1 MLQYAYHGTKTMFSI
16 IIIALVQLKIDAL
29 IFPTY
34 MFRDYYFPSL
44 EMMMSRCVT
53 YFKEHLIMFF
63 IYSLFSKST

>member
-16 IIIALVQLKIDAL
+16 TIIALVQLKIDAL

-44 EMMMSRCVT
+44 EMMMCD
-53 YFKEHLIMFF
+53 
-63 IYSLFSKST
+63 LFSRVLDNVF